1 METKSYLVA
10 LRSEKIG
17 KISPGWAGQ
26 LGAIPGVEVQG
37 ATADQARILTDES
50 GIKKVRSMLNA
61 DFLIEEEVR
70 RYIPR

>member
-1 METKSYLVA
+1 MGTRSYVVA
-10 LRSEKIG
+10 LQSEKIG
-17 KISPGWAGQ
+17 KISPEWTGQ

-61 DFLIEEEVR
+61 DVLIEEEVLR
-70 RYIPR
+70 SIPR